1 MGRRVGSGVGM
12 RAHPVFADM
21 PTTIFETMSGLA
33 RTHGAINL
41 GQGFPDDAG
50 PESLRRRAADA
61 LMTGSN
67 QYAPSRGLPEL
78 RHAVVEHY
86 GRMQGVPLTFDGVL
100 ITSGAT
106 EALAASIMAFVHPGD
121 EVIVFE
127 PAYDAYRPLIERAG
141 GVTRAVRLDL
151 PHWRLTEQAIEAAV
165 TPKTRMVVFNNP
177 HNPTARAFD
186 ADEVAALARVCVRHD
201 LIAVS
206 DEVWEHV
213 IFDGRRYRSLLSEP
227 GMAARTLKIGS
238 AGKMFGM
245 TGWKIGFVCGDPAL
259 VDPVAKAHQFI
270 TFATPPN
277 LQTAVAEGLAW
288 PEANFV
294 EMRAVLQRS
303 RDRLATGLSL
313 QGLIATPSEG
323 TYFLGLDLAASGISL
338 TDEEFCRRLVA
349 EFGVAAIPISAFVTG
364 RQGGT
369 IVRLCFAKTDA
380 VLDEAIE
387 RLGHAASVLR
397 KD

>member
-1 MGRRVGSGVGM
+1 MRGRVGSGVAM

-50 PESLRRRAADA
+50 PESLRRRAAEA
-61 LMTGSN
+61 LMRGSN

-86 GRMQGVPLTFDGVL
+86 GRMQGVPLTVDGVL

-106 EALAASIMAFVHPGD
+106 EALAASILAFLHAGD
-121 EVIVFE
+121 EAIVFQ

-141 GVTRAVRLDL
+141 GVARAVRLDP
-151 PHWRLTEQAIEAAV
+151 PHWRLTEEAIEAAV

-213 IFDGRRYRSLLSEP
+213 IFDGRRHRSLLSEP
-227 GMAARTLKIGS
+227 GMATRTLKIGS

-294 EMRAVLQRS
+294 EMRAGLQRS
-303 RDRLATGLSL
+303 RDRLAAGLAL
-313 QGLIATPSEG
+313 QRLVTTPSEG
-323 TYFLGLDLAASGISL
+323 TYFLAVDLAASGIDL
-338 TDEEFCRRLVA
+338 IDEDFCRRVVA
-349 EFGVAAIPISAFVTG
+349 EFGVAAIPLSAFATG
-364 RQGGT
+364 GKGGS
-369 IVRLCFAKTDA
+369 IVRLCFAKADA

-387 RLGHAASVLR
+387 RLGRAASVLR
-397 KD
+397 QG

>member
-1 MGRRVGSGVGM
+1 M

-21 PTTIFETMSGLA
+21 PVTIFETMSGLA
-33 RTHGAINL
+33 REHGAINL
-41 GQGFPDDAG
+41 GQGFPDDQG
-50 PESLRRRAADA
+50 PESLRRLAADA

-86 GRMQGVPLTFDGVL
+86 GRLQTVPLQFDGVL

-106 EALAASIMAFVHPGD
+106 EAIAASILAYVHPGD
-121 EVIVFE
+121 EVLIFE

-141 GVTRAVRLDL
+141 GVAVPVRLD
-151 PHWRLTEQAIEAAV
+151 PPSWRLTEPAIEAAI
-165 TPKTRMVVFNNP
+165 TPRTRAVVFNNP

-186 ADEVAALARVCVRHD
+186 AEEVAALARICVRHD

-213 IFDGRRYRSLLSEP
+213 IFDGRRHRSLIAEP
-227 GMAARTLKIGS
+227 GMATRTLKIGS

-259 VDPVAKAHQFI
+259 VDPVAKAHQFL

-277 LQTAVAEGLAW
+277 LQSAVAAGLAW
-288 PEANFV
+288 PEAAFV
-294 EMRAVLQRS
+294 EMRAGLQRS
-303 RDRLATGLSL
+303 RDRLAAGLSA
-313 QGLIATPSEG
+313 QGFVLTPGEG
-323 TYFLGLDLAASGISL
+323 TYFLGVDLTASGINVS
-338 TDEEFCRRLVA
+338 DEVFCRRAVA
-349 EFGVAAIPISAFVTG
+349 EFGVAAIPLSAFVTG
-364 RQGGT
+364 GQGGST
-369 IVRLCFAKTDA
+369 IRLCFAKADA
-380 VLDEAIE
+380 VLDEAAE
-387 RLGHAASVLR
+387 RLGRAATAFR
-397 KD
+397 KV

>member
-1 MGRRVGSGVGM
+1 M

-21 PTTIFETMSGLA
+21 PVTIFETMSGLA
-33 RTHGAINL
+33 REHGAINL
-41 GQGFPDDAG
+41 GQGFPDDQG
-50 PESLRRRAADA
+50 PESLRRLAADA

-86 GRMQGVPLTFDGVL
+86 GRLQGVDLTFDGVL

-106 EALAASIMAFVHPGD
+106 EAIAASILAFVHPGD
-121 EVIVFE
+121 EVIIFE

-141 GVTRAVRLDL
+141 GVAVAIRLQ
-151 PHWRLTEQAIEAAV
+151 PPSWRLTQEAIEAAV
-165 TPKTRMVVFNNP
+165 TARTRMVVFNNP

-206 DEVWEHV
+206 DEVWEQV
-213 IFDGRRYRSLLSEP
+213 IFDGRRHRPLIAEP

-259 VDPVAKAHQFI
+259 VDPVAKAHQFL

-277 LQTAVAEGLAW
+277 LQVAVAAGLAW
-288 PEANFV
+288 PEAAFV
-294 EMRAVLQRS
+294 EMRAGLQRS
-303 RDRLATGLSL
+303 RDRLAAGLSAR
-313 QGLIATPSEG
+313 GFVLIPGEG
-323 TYFLGLDLAASGISL
+323 TYFLGVDLAASDIALS
-338 TDEEFCRRLVA
+338 DEAFCRRAVI
-349 EFGVAAIPISAFVTG
+349 EFGVAAIPLSAFVSDDAAG
-364 RQGGT
+364 SV
-369 IVRLCFAKTDA
+369 IRLCFAKADA
-380 VLDEAIE
+380 VLDEAVG
-387 RLGHAASVLR
+387 RLGRAAEALR
-397 KD
+397 GP

>member
-1 MGRRVGSGVGM
+1 M

-21 PTTIFETMSGLA
+21 PVTIFETMSGLA
-33 RTHGAINL
+33 REHGAINL
-41 GQGFPDDAG
+41 GQGFPDDQG
-50 PESLRRRAADA
+50 PESLRRLAADA

-67 QYAPSRGLPEL
+67 QYAPSRGLPDL

-86 GRMQGVPLTFDGVL
+86 GRMQGVALTFDGVL

-106 EALAASIMAFVHPGD
+106 EAIAASIMAFVHPGD
-121 EVIVFE
+121 EVVIFE

-141 GVTRAVRLDL
+141 GVVKPVRLQPPL
-151 PHWRLTEQAIEAAV
+151 WRLTEAAIEAV
-165 TPKTRMVVFNNP
+165 ITPRTRMVVFNNP

-213 IFDGRRYRSLLSEP
+213 IFDGRRHHSLIAEP
-227 GMAARTLKIGS
+227 GMASRTLKIGS

-277 LQTAVAEGLAW
+277 LQSAVAAGLAW
-288 PEANFV
+288 PEAAFAD
-294 EMRAVLQRS
+294 MRAGLQRS
-303 RDRLATGLSL
+303 RDRLAAGLSAHGFVL
-313 QGLIATPSEG
+313 TPSEG
-323 TYFLGLDLAASGISL
+323 TYFLGVDLAASGVALS
-338 TDEEFCRRLVA
+338 DEDFCKRAVV
-349 EFGVAAIPISAFVTG
+349 EFGVAAIPLSAFVS
-364 RQGGT
+364 GGEGGS
-369 IVRLCFAKTDA
+369 IVRLCFAKADPVLDDA
-380 VLDEAIE
+380 VE
-387 RLGHAASVLR
+387 RLGRAASRLR
-397 KD
+397 AV

>member
-1 MGRRVGSGVGM
+1 M

-21 PTTIFETMSGLA
+21 PVTIFETMSGLA

-41 GQGFPDDAG
+41 GQGFPDDQG
-50 PESLRRRAADA
+50 PEDLRRLAAEA

-86 GRMQGVPLTFDGVL
+86 GRLQGVDLTFDGVL

-106 EALAASIMAFVHPGD
+106 EAIAASISAFVHPGD
-121 EVIVFE
+121 EVLIFE

-141 GVTRAVRLDL
+141 GVAVAVRLEPPL
-151 PHWRLTEQAIEAAV
+151 WRLTGDAIEAAI
-165 TPKTRMVVFNNP
+165 TPRTRMVVFNNP

-186 ADEVAALARVCVRHD
+186 AEEIATLARACVRHD

-213 IFDGRRYRSLLSEP
+213 IFDGRRHRSLIAEP

-259 VDPVAKAHQFI
+259 VDPVAKAHQFL

-277 LQTAVAEGLAW
+277 LQGAVAAGLAW
-288 PEANFV
+288 PEDRFLQ
-294 EMRAVLQRS
+294 MRADLQRS
-303 RDRLATGLSL
+303 RDRLASGLTD
-313 QGLIATPSEG
+313 QGFVLTPGEG
-323 TYFLGLDLAASGISL
+323 TYFLNLDLAASGVTLPDREFSL
-338 TDEEFCRRLVA
+338 RVVA
-349 EFGVAAIPISAFVTG
+349 EFGVASIPLSAFSTAPSGAVA
-364 RQGGT
+364 
-369 IVRLCFAKTDA
+369 RLCFAKADA
-380 VLDEAIE
+380 VLDQAIE
-387 RLGHAASVLR
+387 RLGRARLAYS
-397 KD
+397 

>member
-1 MGRRVGSGVGM
+1 M

-21 PTTIFETMSGLA
+21 PVTIFEIMSGLA
-33 RTHGAINL
+33 REHDAINL
-41 GQGFPDDAG
+41 GQGFPDDQG
-50 PESLRRRAADA
+50 PESLRSLAADA

-86 GRMQGVPLTFDGVL
+86 GRMQDVSLTFDGVL

-121 EVIVFE
+121 EVIIFE

-141 GVTRAVRLDL
+141 GVAVPVRLQ
-151 PHWRLTEQAIEAAV
+151 PPSWRLTEESIEAAV
-165 TPKTRMVVFNNP
+165 TPRTRMVVFNNP
-177 HNPTARAFD
+177 HNPTARAFG
-186 ADEVAALARVCVRHD
+186 AHEVAALARVCVRHD

-213 IFDGRRYRSLLSEP
+213 IFDGRRHRSMIAES
-227 GMAARTLKIGS
+227 GMASRTLKIGS

-259 VDPVAKAHQFI
+259 VDPVARAHQFI

-277 LQTAVAEGLAW
+277 LQGAVAAGLAW
-288 PEANFV
+288 PEA
-294 EMRAVLQRS
+294 
-303 RDRLATGLSL
+303 
-313 QGLIATPSEG
+313 
-323 TYFLGLDLAASGISL
+323 
-338 TDEEFCRRLVA
+338 
-349 EFGVAAIPISAFVTG
+349 AFVDMPA
-364 RQGGT
+364 
-369 IVRLCFAKTDA
+369 CNNP
-380 VLDEAIE
+380 AIIW
-387 RLGHAASVLR
+387 RRGCPRMVSS
-397 KD
+397 